1 MMFSGR
7 KSEVGEEGVSSVGGC
22 GSLLTARLSRHSA
35 SACGEPLRPLGDIA
49 MINAYDNQL
58 IPMYV
63 FPSTGHSLAK
73 PAHIP
78 VNTANQECVPII
90 STYFS
95 KFVLCNH
102 RGVYNVQGGV
112 TITPHKW
119 PSITPITPLFRRFFT
134 YFRC

>member
-1 MMFSGR
+1 M
-7 KSEVGEEGVSSVGGC
+7 GEEGVSSVGGC

-78 VNTANQECVPII
+78 VNTANQECVTIRSI
-90 STYFS
+90 YFS
-95 KFVLCNH
+95 KFIANSCIAIS
-102 RGVYNVQGGV
+102 GVFIKYRKVEESKQV
-112 TITPHKW
+112 V
-119 PSITPITPLFRRFFT
+119 SSF
-134 YFRC
+134 